1 MSDFS
6 DELKRKAKQ
15 NIMDAANAGFA
26 PDSPLGSVQNAFT
39 GQGQL
44 NDIQQAVPATD
55 AENKAAIS
63 NADLNDPNSYASVK
77 RRYLQQ
83 HLDPRPVAPV
93 PQPTPEQRGFTSEE
107 DMIALA
113 NQLADSQMKQDRFK
127 NLKKPRGK

>member
-1 MSDFS
+1 MPDYSE
-6 DELKRKAKQ
+6 ELKRKARQ
-15 NIMDAANAGFA
+15 SMIEAAKADFA
-26 PDSPLGSVQNAFT
+26 PESALGSVQNAFI

-44 NDIQQAVPATD
+44 GGMPEQKQATD

-77 RRYLQQ
+77 RRYLEQ